1 MASEQRPET
10 RVVNVRLA
18 AELVARLVKLAK
30 INRRTI
36 VSEVSI
42 ALEQY
47 LDTAHPAVTV
57 GKDHSALMPAAA

>member
-57 GKDHSALMPAAA
+57 GKAHSALMPAAA

>member
-1 MASEQRPET
+1 
-10 RVVNVRLA
+10 LA

-57 GKDHSALMPAAA
+57 GKAHSALMPAAA